1 MVRDVNSAVLTA
13 AASDSPTA
21 VTFVKLEFGS
31 GTLFANNSS
40 VNISYGGDTYLGVG
54 KLGAMNEVEE
64 SADTAASM
72 MSLSLNGIDTTTLSA
87 ALTEDY
93 RNRPAT
99 IYVAFLD
106 ASDAVIGVP
115 AIVFRGRMD
124 SMSVE
129 VGDTTNITLQIVNR
143 LVDWERTRNGRYTN
157 EEQQKLYPGDK
168 GLEFVVQAVEKEI
181 YWGREDPQSNAVPTN
196 VNEVS

>member
-13 AASDSPTA
+13 AASDTPTA
-21 VTFVKLEFGS
+21 VTFVKLEFAS
-31 GTLFANNSS
+31 GTLFANNSA

-54 KLGAMNEVEE
+54 SLGAMNEVEE

-72 MSLSLNGIDTTTLSA
+72 MSLSLNGIDTAILSA

-93 RNRPAT
+93 RNRSAT

-106 ASDAVIGVP
+106 ASDAVIGAP

-124 SMSVE
+124 SMSAE
-129 VGDTTNITLQIVNR
+129 VGDGTNITLQVVNR
-143 LVDWERTRNGRYTN
+143 LADWERTRNGRYTN
-157 EEQQKLYPGDK
+157 EEQQKLYSGDK